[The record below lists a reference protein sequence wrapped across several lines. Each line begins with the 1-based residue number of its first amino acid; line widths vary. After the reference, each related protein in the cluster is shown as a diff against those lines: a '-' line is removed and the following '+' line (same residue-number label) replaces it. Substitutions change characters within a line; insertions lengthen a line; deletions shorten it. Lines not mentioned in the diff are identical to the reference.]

1 MWVRRSRARSKAA
14 PCHLRPPR
22 RPVRG
27 INMKTTALLGVA
39 TVLALE
45 AGCMMGPK
53 YKRPTVDVPQEY
65 RAPAPQPAVQA
76 SSLGNEQWWQVYQDP
91 VLTQLIHTAI
101 AQSYDVRI
109 AAARVLEAQAQV
121 GITRANQLPSANVGA
136 NVFSEQN
143 PKVTNLLP
151 AYEVNA
157 GELSLSVIWNLDF
170 WGKYRRQTE
179 AARAQLLA
187 TEWGQRAVISSL
199 VANVAT
205 AYFQLRALDNQL
217 EISKR
222 TLASRQQSLQLTQTL
237 ESHGGASGLDVSQAE
252 QLVYTASE
260 TIPDLERRIQQ
271 QENVLSVLLGENPQS
286 IPRGRTLTEQPVPQ
300 NVPAGLPSELLERRP
315 DVRQAEQNMV
325 AANAQIGVAKA
336 SFFPN
341 LSLTGLGGLESNA
354 LHQFITTPS
363 ETWYAAF
370 NVSQPV
376 FQGGALRSQLRL
388 ARANWQEATLS
399 YQQTVQNA
407 LEQVSDSLVAS
418 QKDREFREQ
427 QELLTQAAQQTD
439 QLSEVLYKNG
449 GASYLQVLTSETN
462 YFSAELNLVE
472 AQLNE
477 RLALVQLYQA
487 LGGGWQ
493 Q

>member
-1 MWVRRSRARSKAA
+1 MQKAA
-14 PCHLRPPR
+14 LLIGM
-22 RPVRG
+22 V
-27 INMKTTALLGVA
+27 TALGLM
-39 TVLALE
+39 T
-45 AGCMMGPK
+45 GCLMGPK
-53 YKRPTVDVPQEY
+53 YQRPAVNVPQEY
-65 RAPAPQPAVQA
+65 RAPAPQQAAQA

-91 VLTQLIHTAI
+91 VLTQLTHTAI
-101 AQSYDVRI
+101 AQNYDVRI

-121 GITRANQLPSANVGA
+121 GITRADQLPSANVGA
-136 NVFSEQN
+136 DIFSQQN
-143 PKVTNLLP
+143 ARVTNLFP
-151 AYEVNA
+151 AYQVNG
-157 GELSLSVIWNLDF
+157 GELNLSVIWNLDF

-205 AYFQLRALDNQL
+205 AYFQLRALDSEL

-222 TLASRQQSLQLTQTL
+222 TLGSRQQSLQLTQVL
-237 ESHGGASGLDVSQAE
+237 ERHGSGSGLDVSQAE

-260 TIPDLERRIQQ
+260 TIPDLERQIEQ
-271 QENVLSVLLGENPQS
+271 QENLLSILLGENPQS
-286 IPRGRTLTEQPVPQ
+286 VPRGRALTEQPVLES
-300 NVPAGLPSELLERRP
+300 VPAGLPSELLERRP
-315 DVRQAEQNMV
+315 DIRQAEQIMV

-336 SFFPN
+336 SFFPS

-354 LHQFITTPS
+354 LHQFISRPS
-363 ETWYAAF
+363 ETWYGAF
-370 NVSQPV
+370 SVSQPV

-388 ARANWQEATLS
+388 ARANWQEAGFS
-399 YQQTVQNA
+399 YQQTVQSA
-407 LEQVSDSLVAS
+407 LEQVSNSLVAS
-418 QKDREFREQ
+418 QKNREFREQ
-427 QELLTQAAQQTD
+427 QELLTKAAQQTD
-439 QLSEVLYKNG
+439 QFSEVLYKNG

-462 YFSAELNLVE
+462 YFSAELNLVQ

-477 RLALVQLYQA
+477 RLALVQLYQS

>member
-1 MWVRRSRARSKAA
+1 
-14 PCHLRPPR
+14 
-22 RPVRG
+22 
-27 INMKTTALLGVA
+27 MKTTALLGIVA
-39 TVLALE
+39 VLTLDT
-45 AGCMMGPK
+45 GCLMGPK

-65 RAPAPQPAVQA
+65 RAPAPQPAAQA

-91 VLTQLIHTAI
+91 VLTQLIHAAI
-101 AQSYDVRI
+101 AQNYDVRI

-121 GITRANQLPSANVGA
+121 GITRANQLPSASVGA

-151 AYEVNA
+151 AYQVNA

-315 DVRQAEQNMV
+315 DVHQVEENMV

-336 SFFPN
+336 SFFPS
-341 LSLTGLGGLESNA
+341 LSLTGLGGLESNV
-354 LHQFITTPS
+354 LHNFITQPS
-363 ETWYAAF
+363 ETWYGAF
-370 NVSQPV
+370 NVSQPI
-376 FQGGALRSQLRL
+376 FEGGALRSQLRL

-407 LEQVSDSLVAS
+407 LEQVSNSLVAS
-418 QKDREFREQ
+418 QKDREYREQ
-427 QELLTQAAQQTD
+427 QELLTQAAQKTD

-462 YFSAELNLVE
+462 YFAAELNLVD

-477 RLALVQLYQA
+477 RLALVQLYQS

>member
-1 MWVRRSRARSKAA
+1 MKA
-14 PCHLRPPR
+14 
-22 RPVRG
+22 
-27 INMKTTALLGVA
+27 TALLGVA
-39 TVLALE
+39 TLLALE
-45 AGCMMGPK
+45 ASCMMGPK

-65 RAPAPQPAVQA
+65 RAPAPEQAAQA

-101 AQSYDVRI
+101 AQNYDVRI

-121 GITRANQLPSANVGA
+121 GITRANQLPSASVGA
-136 NVFSEQN
+136 DVFSEQN
-143 PKVTNLLP
+143 PKITNLFP
-151 AYEVNA
+151 AYQVNG
-157 GELSLSVIWNLDF
+157 GELNLSVIWNLDF

-187 TEWGQRAVISSL
+187 TEWGRRAVISSL
-199 VANVAT
+199 VANVAA
-205 AYFQLRALDNQL
+205 AYFQLRALDSQL
-217 EISKR
+217 EISKS
-222 TLASRQQSLQLTQTL
+222 TLASRQQSLQLTQFL

-260 TIPDLERRIQQ
+260 TIPDLERQIQQ

-286 IPRGRTLTEQPVPQ
+286 IPRGRALTEQPVPQ

-315 DVRQAEQNMV
+315 DVRQVEENMV

-336 SFFPN
+336 AFFPS

-354 LHQFITTPS
+354 LHSFITQPS
-363 ETWYAAF
+363 EVWYGALS
-370 NVSQPV
+370 VSQPV

-388 ARANWQEATLS
+388 ARANWQEAALT
-399 YQQTVQNA
+399 YKQNVQNG
-407 LEQVSDSLVAS
+407 LEQGSNSLVAS
-418 QKDREFREQ
+418 QKDREYREQ

>member
-1 MWVRRSRARSKAA
+1 
-14 PCHLRPPR
+14 
-22 RPVRG
+22 
-27 INMKTTALLGVA
+27 MKNTTLLA
-39 TVLALE
+39 ILAVLVLE

-65 RAPAPQPAVQA
+65 RAPAPEQAAQA
-76 SSLGNEQWWQVYQDP
+76 SSLGNEQWWQVYQDR

-101 AQSYDVRI
+101 AKNYDVRI

-136 NVFSEQN
+136 DIFSQQN
-143 PKVTNLLP
+143 AKVTSLFP
-151 AYEVNA
+151 AYEVNG
-157 GELSLSVIWNLDF
+157 GELNLSVIWNLDF

-187 TEWGQRAVISSL
+187 TEWGQRAVLSSL

-205 AYFQLRALDNQL
+205 AYFQLRALDSEL
-217 EISKR
+217 EISKH
-222 TLASRQQSLQLTQTL
+222 TLASRQESLKLTQFL
-237 ESHGGASGLDVSQAE
+237 EGHGSNSALDVSQAE

-260 TIPDLERRIQQ
+260 TIPDLERQIQQ
-271 QENVLSVLLGENPQS
+271 QENMLSVLIGENPQS
-286 IPRGRTLTEQPVPQ
+286 IPRGRALTEQPVPQ
-300 NVPAGLPSELLERRP
+300 TVPAGLPSELLERRA
-315 DVRQAEQNMV
+315 DVRQAEENVV
-325 AANAQIGVAKA
+325 AANAKIGVAKA
-336 SFFPN
+336 AFFPN

-354 LHQFITTPS
+354 LHQFITAPS

-388 ARANWQEATLS
+388 ARANWQETVLS

-407 LEQVSDSLVAS
+407 LEQVSNSVVAS

-462 YFSAELNLVE
+462 YFSAELNLVQ

>member
-1 MWVRRSRARSKAA
+1 MKKA
-14 PCHLRPPR
+14 
-22 RPVRG
+22 
-27 INMKTTALLGVA
+27 ALLGILA
-39 TVLALE
+39 VLVLE
-45 AGCMMGPK
+45 AGCTMGPK
-53 YKRPTVDVPQEY
+53 YKRPTADVPQEF
-65 RAPAPQPAVQA
+65 RAPAPQQAAQA
-76 SSLGNEQWWQVYQDP
+76 SSLGNEDWWQVYQDP

-101 AQSYDVRI
+101 AQNYDVRI

-121 GITRANQLPSANVGA
+121 GITRANQLPSASVGA
-136 NVFSEQN
+136 NVFSQQN
-143 PKVTNLLP
+143 AKVTNLFP
-151 AYEVNA
+151 AYQVNG
-157 GELSLSVIWNLDF
+157 GELNLSVIWNLDF

-187 TEWGQRAVISSL
+187 TEWGQRAVLSSL

-205 AYFQLRALDNQL
+205 AYFQLRALDTEL
-217 EISKR
+217 EISQR

-237 ESHGGASGLDVSQAE
+237 ESHGGGSGLDVSQAE

-260 TIPDLERRIQQ
+260 TIPDLERQIQQ

-286 IPRGRTLTEQPVPQ
+286 IPRGRPLTEQPVPQ
-300 NVPAGLPSELLERRP
+300 NVPTGLPSELLERRP
-315 DVRQAEQNMV
+315 DVRQVEENMV

-336 SFFPN
+336 SFFPS

-354 LHQFITTPS
+354 LQHFITQPS
-363 ETWYAAF
+363 ETWYGAF

-399 YQQTVQNA
+399 YKQTIQDA
-407 LEQVSDSLVAS
+407 LEQVSNSLVAS

>member
-1 MWVRRSRARSKAA
+1 
-14 PCHLRPPR
+14 
-22 RPVRG
+22 
-27 INMKTTALLGVA
+27 
-39 TVLALE
+39 
-45 AGCMMGPK
+45 MMGPK
-53 YKRPTVDVPQEY
+53 YKRPAVDVPQEY
-65 RAPAPQPAVQA
+65 RAPVPELASQA

-101 AQSYDVRI
+101 AQNYDVRI

-121 GITRANQLPSANVGA
+121 GITRANQLPSASVGA
-136 NVFSEQN
+136 NIFSEQN
-143 PKVTNLLP
+143 AKVSNVFP
-151 AYEVNA
+151 AYQVNG
-157 GELSLSVIWNLDF
+157 GELNLSVIWNLDF

-187 TEWGQRAVISSL
+187 TEWGQRAVVSSL

-205 AYFQLRALDNQL
+205 AYFQLRALDSEL
-217 EISKR
+217 EISQG
-222 TLASRQQSLQLTQTL
+222 TLASRRESLKLTKFL
-237 ESHGGASGLDVSQAE
+237 ESHGSNSGLDVSQAE

-260 TIPDLERRIQQ
+260 TIPDLERQIQQ

-286 IPRGRTLTEQPVPQ
+286 IPRGRALTEQAVPQ
-300 NVPAGLPSELLERRP
+300 NAPAGLPSELLERRA
-315 DVRQAEQNMV
+315 DVRQAEEVMV
-325 AANAQIGVAKA
+325 AANARIGVAKA

-354 LHQFITTPS
+354 LHQFITAPS

-376 FQGGALRSQLRL
+376 FQGGALRSNLKL
-388 ARANWQEATLS
+388 AHANWQESVLS
-399 YQQTVQNA
+399 YQQTVQDA
-407 LEQVSDSLVAS
+407 LEQVSNSLVAS

-427 QELLTQAAQQTD
+427 QEFLTQAAQQTD

-462 YFSAELNLVE
+462 YFSAELNLVQ
-472 AQLNE
+472 ARLNE

>member
-1 MWVRRSRARSKAA
+1 MKKTAI
-14 PCHLRPPR
+14 L
-22 RPVRG
+22 G
-27 INMKTTALLGVA
+27 IATALV
-39 TVLALE
+39 VE

-53 YKRPTVDVPQEY
+53 YKRPTANVPQEY
-65 RAPAPQPAVQA
+65 RAPAPQAAAAA

-101 AQSYDVRI
+101 AQNYDVRI

-121 GITRANQLPSANVGA
+121 GITRANQLPSASVGA
-136 NVFSEQN
+136 DVFSEQN
-143 PKVTNLLP
+143 AKVSKLFP
-151 AYEVNA
+151 AYQVNG
-157 GELSLSVIWNLDF
+157 GELNLSVIWNLDF

-199 VANVAT
+199 VANVAA
-205 AYFQLRALDNQL
+205 AYFELRALDAELDITN
-217 EISKR
+217 R
-222 TLASRQQSLQLTQTL
+222 TLSSRQQSLKLTQVL
-237 ESHGGASGLDVSQAE
+237 ETHGSGSGLDVSQSE

-260 TIPDLERRIQQ
+260 TIPDLERQIQQ
-271 QENVLSVLLGENPQS
+271 QENLLSILLGENPQ
-286 IPRGRTLTEQPVPQ
+286 PVLRGRALTEQPVRE

-315 DVRQAEQNMV
+315 DIRQAEEIVV

-336 SFFPN
+336 SFFPSV
-341 LSLTGLGGLESNA
+341 SLTGQGGLESNQ
-354 LHQFITTPS
+354 LQRFITQPS
-363 ETWYAAF
+363 ETWSAAF
-370 NVSQPV
+370 SVSQPV
-376 FQGGALRSQLRL
+376 FQGGALRSGLRL
-388 ARANWQEATLS
+388 ARANWQDAVLS
-399 YQQTVQNA
+399 YQQTILNA
-407 LEQVSDSLVAS
+407 LEQTSNALIAS
-418 QKDREFREQ
+418 QKNREFREQ
-427 QELLTQAAQQTD
+427 QELLTGAAQRTD
-439 QLSEVLYKNG
+439 QFSEVLYKNG

-462 YFSAELNLVE
+462 YFSAEINLVQ

>member
-1 MWVRRSRARSKAA
+1 MMV
-14 PCHLRPPR
+14 
-22 RPVRG
+22 
-27 INMKTTALLGVA
+27 
-39 TVLALE
+39 LE
-45 AGCMMGPK
+45 AGCTMGPK
-53 YKRPTVDVPQEY
+53 YKRPTVDVGQEY
-65 RAPAPQPAVQA
+65 RAPAPQQAAQA
-76 SSLGNEQWWQVYQDP
+76 SSLGNEGWWQVYQDP

-101 AQSYDVRI
+101 ADNYDVRI

-121 GITRANQLPSANVGA
+121 GITRSNQFPSASVGA
-136 NVFSEQN
+136 DVFSQQN
-143 PKVTNLLP
+143 AKVTKLFP
-151 AYEVNA
+151 AYQVNG
-157 GELSLSVIWNLDF
+157 GELNLSVIWNLDF

-187 TEWGQRAVISSL
+187 TEWGQRAVLSSL

-205 AYFQLRALDNQL
+205 AYFQLRALDSEL
-217 EISKR
+217 EISQR
-222 TLASRQQSLQLTQTL
+222 TLASRRESLKLTQFL
-237 ESHGGASGLDVSQAE
+237 ESHGSNSGLDVSQAE

-260 TIPDLERRIQQ
+260 TIPDLERQIQQ
-271 QENVLSVLLGENPQS
+271 QENVLSVLLGENPES
-286 IPRGRTLTEQPVPQ
+286 IPRGRALTEQPAPQ

-315 DVRQAEQNMV
+315 DIRQAEEIVV

-336 SFFPN
+336 AFFPN

-363 ETWYAAF
+363 ETWYGAF

-388 ARANWQEATLS
+388 ARANWQETAVS

-407 LEQVSDSLVAS
+407 FEQVSNSVVAS

-439 QLSEVLYKNG
+439 RLSEVLYKNG

-462 YFSAELNLVE
+462 YFSAEINLVQ

-477 RLALVQLYQA
+477 RLALVQLYEA

>member
-1 MWVRRSRARSKAA
+1 
-14 PCHLRPPR
+14 
-22 RPVRG
+22 
-27 INMKTTALLGVA
+27 
-39 TVLALE
+39 
-45 AGCMMGPK
+45 
-53 YKRPTVDVPQEY
+53 
-65 RAPAPQPAVQA
+65 
-76 SSLGNEQWWQVYQDP
+76 
-91 VLTQLIHTAI
+91 
-101 AQSYDVRI
+101 
-109 AAARVLEAQAQV
+109 
-121 GITRANQLPSANVGA
+121 
-136 NVFSEQN
+136 
-143 PKVTNLLP
+143 
-151 AYEVNA
+151 
-157 GELSLSVIWNLDF
+157 
-170 WGKYRRQTE
+170 
-179 AARAQLLA
+179 
-187 TEWGQRAVISSL
+187 
-199 VANVAT
+199 
-205 AYFQLRALDNQL
+205 
-217 EISKR
+217 
-222 TLASRQQSLQLTQTL
+222 
-237 ESHGGASGLDVSQAE
+237 VSQAE

-260 TIPDLERRIQQ
+260 AIPDLERQIQQ
-271 QENVLSVLLGENPQS
+271 QENMLSVLLGENPQS
-286 IPRGRTLTEQPVPQ
+286 IPRGRVLTEQPVPN

-315 DVRQAEQNMV
+315 DVRQAEEMMV

-354 LHQFITTPS
+354 LHQFITAPS

-388 ARANWQEATLS
+388 ARANWQETVLS

-407 LEQVSDSLVAS
+407 LEQVSNSLVAS

-427 QELLTQAAQQTD
+427 QELLTQAAQQTN

-462 YFSAELNLVE
+462 YFSAELNLMQ

-477 RLALVQLYQA
+477 RLALVQLFQS

>member
-1 MWVRRSRARSKAA
+1 
-14 PCHLRPPR
+14 
-22 RPVRG
+22 
-27 INMKTTALLGVA
+27 MKKTALLGVVS
-39 TVLALE
+39 VLALE
-45 AGCMMGPK
+45 AGCLMGPK
-53 YKRPTVDVPQEY
+53 YKRPAVNVPQEY
-65 RAPAPQPAVQA
+65 RAPAPQQAVAA
-76 SSLGNEQWWQVYQDP
+76 SSLANERWWEVYQDP
-91 VLTQLIHTAI
+91 VLTQLMHTAI
-101 AQSYDVRI
+101 AQNYDVRI
-109 AAARVLEAQAQV
+109 AAARVLEAQAQA

-143 PKVTNLLP
+143 AKVSKLFP
-151 AYEVNA
+151 AYQVNG
-157 GELSLSVIWNLDF
+157 GELNLSVIWSLDF

-179 AARAQLLA
+179 ATRAQLLA

-205 AYFQLRALDNQL
+205 AYFQLRALDNEL

-222 TLASRQQSLQLTQTL
+222 TLASRQQSLQLTHVL
-237 ESHGGASGLDVSQAE
+237 ESHGGASGLDVSQGE

-260 TIPDLERRIQQ
+260 TIPDLERQIQQ
-271 QENVLSVLLGENPQS
+271 EENVLSVLLGENPES
-286 IPRGRTLTEQPVPQ
+286 IPRGRALTEQRVPQ
-300 NVPAGLPSELLERRP
+300 NIPAGLPSELLERRP
-315 DVRQAEQNMV
+315 DVREAEENIV

-336 SFFPN
+336 SFFPS
-341 LSLTGLGGLESNA
+341 LSLTGQGGLESNA
-354 LHQFITTPS
+354 LHKFISQPS
-363 ETWYAAF
+363 EAWSAAF
-370 NVSQPV
+370 SLSQPV

-388 ARANWQEATLS
+388 ARATWQEAVFT

-407 LEQVSDSLVAS
+407 LEQVSNSLIAS

-427 QELLTQAAQQTD
+427 QELLTQAAQRTD

-449 GASYLQVLTSETN
+449 GASYLQVLTSETS
-462 YFSAELNLVE
+462 YFSAELNLVQ

-487 LGGGWQ
+487 FGGGWQ